1 MKTFTLKINSLIVF
15 LLLLALLY
23 FAAWTRSST
32 LSIDVILDYDPW
44 WQYRYAKDILD
55 NNFKPSKWDLL
66 SFFPPG
72 RPEKITGWHYTMVF
86 FHKFLSFFIPT
97 TTFMETAKLAP
108 VIMVGLGIIPAF
120 FLGRELSNKWGGLL
134 TGLFAIAAPTFV
146 GVSMGGYCDTDA
158 VVVFYT
164 FLTIFSIFLAIK
176 KIKIH
181 YYVLATLITIWF
193 IYNWGF
199 GWYIPLFFT
208 LYIPGFLLFRLLE
221 NMIHERKLTINVKKL
236 IVESKPTLLPLIIL
250 LIIMNVVGT
259 LLGLGNLF
267 ITFGRGFR
275 FLSGGWQIVN
285 VSVAELQPINIFTR
299 DGFFQVA
306 GRVGLIPMVI
316 AIVGL
321 PLLAI
326 YKILKRTRISLIE
339 VFLFMW
345 MITTFYLILHGVRF
359 SLLFTCSV
367 AASTGYVLGNLID
380 MVKNTKGIIIKS
392 TIFGSIIFI
401 SLMSMSDVTQ
411 MGMQS
416 GGMQVGQNWIDMLDW
431 LKNNA
436 DSKAIITTWWDP
448 GHIIAGYTDLRV
460 HADGAHCTSNECL
473 PYSHNVRIQDMGRIM
488 STSDEEEALSLLE
501 KYKQLTPE
509 QCEEVKQKYG
519 DIVPEEACEPIS
531 EIYFIA
537 SSDLIGKFTWMNY
550 FGGFRAP
557 ISSNYDFARNPGVC
571 CASTPKTEPGQVS
584 CGEFADQGK
593 GVWVWCPWI
602 FNLKETSEDQEGN
615 PVYVY
620 DYAGLSIS
628 LIQKDGML
636 IPIYNNQFLVN
647 HLSFFYQGERQDFDL
662 SRLNTTLERI
672 DGLIW
677 LQPDFRSMIYF
688 SPAIKDSIFTRSFL
702 YGGEGLEHFEPVYS
716 NSEIRLYK
724 VNLD

>member
-1 MKTFTLKINSLIVF
+1 MKEYTLKISSLIT
-15 LLLLALLY
+15 LLLLISLVY
-23 FAAWTRSST
+23 FAAWTRTST
-32 LSIDVILDYDPW
+32 LNAKVILDYDPW
-44 WQYRYAKDILD
+44 FMYRYAKDILD
-55 NNFKPSKWDLL
+55 FNFNPPKWDLL

-72 RPEKITGWHYTMVF
+72 RPEGINGWHYTMAF
-86 FHKFLSFFIPT
+86 FHKILSFFIPT
-97 TTFMETAKLAP
+97 ITFMETAKLSP

-120 FLGRELSNKWGGLL
+120 LLGRELSNELGGLL

-146 GVSMGGYCDTDA
+146 GVSMAGYTDTDA

-164 FLTIFSIFLAIK
+164 FLTIFSVFLAIRKK
-176 KIKIH
+176 KIF
-181 YYVLATLITIWF
+181 YYAIATLITIWF
-193 IYNWGF
+193 IYNWWF
-199 GWYIPLFFT
+199 GWYIILFFA
-208 LYIPGFLLFRLLE
+208 LYIPGFLLFRLIE
-221 NMIHERKLTINVKKL
+221 NIIHERNLTINIKKL
-236 IVESKPTLLPLIIL
+236 ISDSKENLLPLIIL
-250 LIIMNVVGT
+250 LVVINVAGI
-259 LLGLGNLF
+259 LLGRGNLLD
-267 ITFGRGFR
+267 IFGAAFR
-275 FLSGGWQIVN
+275 FLSGGAQIVN

-299 DGFFQVA
+299 NGFFQVA

-316 AIVGL
+316 AIFGL
-321 PLLAI
+321 PVSAI
-326 YKILKRTRISLIE
+326 YKILKKTRISLIE

-345 MITTFYLILHGVRF
+345 MILTFYLILHGVRF

-367 AASTGYVLGNLID
+367 AASAGYVLGNLID
-380 MVKNTKGIIIKS
+380 MVNNIKEILFKS
-392 TIFGSIIFI
+392 TVFGFILFI

-411 MGMQS
+411 MGMEM
-416 GGMQVGQNWIDMLDW
+416 GGMQVGQNWIEMLDW
-431 LKNNA
+431 LKENA
-436 DSKAIITTWWDP
+436 DPKALVTTWWDP

-460 HADGAHCTSNECL
+460 HADGAHCGPGECI
-473 PYSHNVRIQDMGRIM
+473 PYNHNVRIQDMGRIM

-519 DIVPEEACEPIS
+519 DIVPEEACEPAS

-584 CGEFADQGK
+584 CGEFADQGR

-602 FNLKETSEDQEGN
+602 FSLRETKEDQEGN
-615 PVYVY
+615 PVYLY
-620 DYAGLSIS
+620 DYAGLSIA
-628 LIQKDGML
+628 LIQKDGQL
-636 IPIYNNQFLVN
+636 IPIYNNQFLIN
-647 HLSFFYQGERQDFDL
+647 HLSFFYQGERQDVDL

-672 DGLIW
+672 DGLVW

-688 SPAIKDSIFTRSFL
+688 APMIKDSIFTRSFL
-702 YGGEGLEHFEPVYS
+702 YAGEGLEHFEPVFS

-724 VNLD
+724 VNFD